1 MYITVLNNDYYNKYF
16 IYLIYKL
23 MFVIF
28 VVFVVFLSPCER
40 HNMY

>member
-1 MYITVLNNDYYNKYF
+1 MYITVLNNDYYNNYF

-28 VVFVVFLSPCER
+28 VVFLSPCER
-40 HNMY
+40 HNMC